1 MPGTYGGRHGR
12 EQRQMT
18 SEKTALY
25 NLVESFEEIEQD
37 AETDISEAYFSLKSA
52 VLTELEAIGYD
63 PDDRH

>member
-1 MPGTYGGRHGR
+1 
-12 EQRQMT
+12 MT